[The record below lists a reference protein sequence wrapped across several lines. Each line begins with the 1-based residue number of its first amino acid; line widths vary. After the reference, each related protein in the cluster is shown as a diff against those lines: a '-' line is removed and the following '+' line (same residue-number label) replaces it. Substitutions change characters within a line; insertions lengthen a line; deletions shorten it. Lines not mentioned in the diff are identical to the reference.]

1 MMNQEDISNLLNQV
15 IDNSKYN
22 NFSTEQKEILK
33 KKIIQKY
40 INDFNL
46 IALETIDRSLQEE
59 FTKILAT
66 SNQNEIENF
75 IAKNISDIETLTKKA
90 SEKFSEE
97 LFQLLEK

>member
-1 MMNQEDISNLLNQV
+1 MMNQEEINNLLNQV
-15 IDNSKYN
+15 IENSKYN
-22 NFSTEQKEILK
+22 NFSVEQKEILK

-46 IALETIDRSLQEE
+46 VALEMIDRSLQEE

-75 IAKNISDIETLTKKA
+75 IANNISDIETLTKKA

>member
-1 MMNQEDISNLLNQV
+1 MNQEDISNLLNQV

-46 IALETIDRSLQEE
+46 IALEMIDRSLQEE
-59 FTKILAT
+59 FTKILL
-66 SNQNEIENF
+66 IYG
-75 IAKNISDIETLTKKA
+75 
-90 SEKFSEE
+90 
-97 LFQLLEK
+97 

>member
-1 MMNQEDISNLLNQV
+1 MVNQEEINNLLNQV
-15 IDNSKYN
+15 IENSKYN
-22 NFSTEQKEILK
+22 NFSVEQKEILK

-46 IALETIDRSLQEE
+46 VALEMIDRSLQEE

-75 IAKNISDIETLTKKA
+75 IANNISDIETLTKKA

>member
-1 MMNQEDISNLLNQV
+1 MNIEEINKILNQI
-15 IDNSKYN
+15 IDNSIFN
-22 NFSTEQKEILK
+22 NLPQEQKETLK

-46 IALETIDRSLQEE
+46 IALEMLDRSLQEE

-66 SNQNEIENF
+66 ANQVEIENF

-90 SEKFSEE
+90 SEKFSADIY
-97 LFQLLEK
+97 LMLQN

>member
-1 MMNQEDISNLLNQV
+1 MNIEEINKILNQI
-15 IDNSKYN
+15 IDNSKFN
-22 NFSTEQKEILK
+22 NLPQEQKETLK

-46 IALETIDRSLQEE
+46 IALEMLDRSLQEE

-66 SNQNEIENF
+66 ANQVEIENF

-90 SEKFSEE
+90 SEKFSADIY
-97 LFQLLEK
+97 LMLQN